1 MQKPSTASP
10 RSRFEQIE
18 TLPLNTDKP
27 SEDQLSQWEARLIDV
42 GYIIIPDALPA
53 TAVEHFCERIA
64 GFEPSVG
71 YGSNSLVRLFEKGMD
86 FVDLLLNEPI
96 YTLMER
102 IFGER
107 MHIIGLQG
115 HRMFT
120 GNEVSRFHSDE
131 IYLQRPA
138 DVSDDVEYPPII
150 NTINCHYYVVDVP
163 MELGPTE
170 VVPGSHRACRQPTP
184 EDGDPPHWRG
194 QGPVSLTCNAG
205 DCILYSNQMWHRGAP
220 NRTDR
225 TRLSIVPSYARR
237 FVAQRFWPFLNYSLS
252 RDILDRCS
260 PRQRELL
267 GEHPRGAYG

>member
-1 MQKPSTASP
+1 
-10 RSRFEQIE
+10 
-18 TLPLNTDKP
+18 
-27 SEDQLSQWEARLIDV
+27 
-42 GYIIIPDALPA
+42 
-53 TAVEHFCERIA
+53 
-64 GFEPSVG
+64 
-71 YGSNSLVRLFEKGMD
+71 LFEKGMD

-170 VVPGSHRACRQPTP
+170 VVPGSHRACRQPRP
-184 EDGDPPHWRG
+184 EDGDPPHWQG

-205 DCILYSNQMWHRGAP
+205 DCIIYSNQMWHRGAP
-220 NRTDR
+220 NQTDR
-225 TRLSIVPSYARR
+225 TRLSVVPSYARR

-252 RDILDRCS
+252 RDILDQCS

>member
-1 MQKPSTASP
+1 MQKASKASP
-10 RSRFEQIE
+10 RSRFEQVD
-18 TLPLNTDKP
+18 TPPLNTEKP
-27 SEDQLSQWEARLIDV
+27 SEVQISQWEAQLIDV
-42 GYIIIPDALPA
+42 GYIIIPNALP
-53 TAVEHFCERIA
+53 TPAVEHFRERIA

-96 YTLMER
+96 YTLMEH

-131 IYLQRPA
+131 I
-138 DVSDDVEYPPII
+138 
-150 NTINCHYYVVDVP
+150 
-163 MELGPTE
+163 
-170 VVPGSHRACRQPTP
+170 
-184 EDGDPPHWRG
+184 HWRS

-205 DCILYSNQMWHRGAP
+205 DCIMYSNQMWHRGAP

-225 TRLSIVPSYARR
+225 TRLSVVPSYARR

-252 RDILDRCS
+252 RDILDQCN

>member
-1 MQKPSTASP
+1 MQKASTISP
-10 RSRFEQIE
+10 RSRFEKIE
-18 TLPLNTDKP
+18 TPPLNTEKP
-27 SEDQLSQWEARLIDV
+27 SEDQLAQWEAQLIDV
-42 GYIIIPDALPA
+42 GYIVISNALPA
-53 TAVEHFCERIA
+53 PAVEHFRDRIA
-64 GFEPSVG
+64 EFEPSVG
-71 YGSNSLVRLFEKGMD
+71 YGSNSLVRLFEKGID

-96 YTLMER
+96 YTLMEH

-138 DVSDDVEYPPII
+138 DVGDDVEYPPII

-184 EDGDPPHWRG
+184 EDGDPPHWRLI
-194 QGPVSLTCNAG
+194 VSSRRSCVM
-205 DCILYSNQMWHRGAP
+205 Q
-220 NRTDR
+220 
-225 TRLSIVPSYARR
+225 LSKGV
-237 FVAQRFWPFLNYSLS
+237 L
-252 RDILDRCS
+252 
-260 PRQRELL
+260 
-267 GEHPRGAYG
+267 

>member
-1 MQKPSTASP
+1 
-10 RSRFEQIE
+10 
-18 TLPLNTDKP
+18 
-27 SEDQLSQWEARLIDV
+27 
-42 GYIIIPDALPA
+42 
-53 TAVEHFCERIA
+53 
-64 GFEPSVG
+64 
-71 YGSNSLVRLFEKGMD
+71 MD

-96 YTLMER
+96 YTLMEH

-131 IYLQRPA
+131 IYLQRPE

-194 QGPVSLTCNAG
+194 HGPVSLTCNAG
-205 DCILYSNQMWHRGAP
+205 DCIMYSNQMWHRGAP
-220 NRTDR
+220 NQTDL
-225 TRLSIVPSYARR
+225 TRLSVVPSYARR

-252 RDILDRCS
+252 RDILDLCS